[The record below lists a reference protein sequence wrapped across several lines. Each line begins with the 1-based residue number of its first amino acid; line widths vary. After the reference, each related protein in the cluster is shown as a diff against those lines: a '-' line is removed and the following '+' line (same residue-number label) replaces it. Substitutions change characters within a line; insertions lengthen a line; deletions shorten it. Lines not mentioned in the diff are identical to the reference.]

1 MSMQIQ
7 LTVKSLPVGIRNAL
21 AHVAYTKPTITV
33 RGATETRL
41 RAGDPA
47 NTSIAVRVDDNTSNA
62 FHTRQ
67 AFRGAFGGRNGFNKP
82 RAKSTP
88 DQWDPDF
95 DDDAKPVPE
104 NGAIVC
110 ACGRYATVTV
120 RPELLA
126 QLVAPGSHDASVAR
140 DAALDGNTAAV
151 ETLVARAV
159 ESSLPSLT
167 SDEQAVVYAYCGLRS
182 CDERKEIASKLA
194 GAVDALVSRGL
205 LKRASNGATAATP
218 VAKAFYSVK
227 RAECERSAA
236 RVTRPWALASEG
248 AS

>member
-1 MSMQIQ
+1 MSLQIQ
-7 LTVKSLPVGIRNAL
+7 LTVKSLPLGIREAL
-21 AHVAYTKPTITV
+21 ARCGYNRPTINV
-33 RGATETRL
+33 RGATEAHL
-41 RAGDPA
+41 VAGDPA
-47 NTSIAVRVDDNTSNA
+47 NTSSAHRVDDNATGSYA
-62 FHTRQ
+62 RFV
-67 AFRGAFGGRNGFNKP
+67 GAFGGRNGFNKP